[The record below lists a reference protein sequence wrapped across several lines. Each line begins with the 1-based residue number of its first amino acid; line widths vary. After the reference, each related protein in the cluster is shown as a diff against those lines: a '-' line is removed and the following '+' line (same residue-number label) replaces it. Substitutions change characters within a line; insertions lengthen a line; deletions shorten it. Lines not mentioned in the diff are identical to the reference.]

1 MGNPGMALRKRRF
14 LTGMELSLLGCVG
27 EIKEPIQRGTW
38 IQDFILARRGDHLSK
53 NLKVRARVTGRERWE
68 LFLA

>member
-1 MGNPGMALRKRRF
+1 
-14 LTGMELSLLGCVG
+14 MELSLLGCVG
-27 EIKEPIQRGTW
+27 EIKEPTQRGTW
-38 IQDFILARRGDHLSK
+38 IQDFILACYGDHLSK

>member
-1 MGNPGMALRKRRF
+1 
-14 LTGMELSLLGCVG
+14 MELSLLGCVG
-27 EIKEPIQRGTW
+27 EIKEPTQRGTW
-38 IQDFILARRGDHLSK
+38 IQDFILARHGDHLSK